1 MCGIVGYIG
10 KGSAKETL
18 LEGLRALEYRGY
30 DSAGIALVRKG
41 KLLVRKES
49 GKLKALEAKVKG
61 GDFDA
66 PVGIG
71 HTRWATHGAPTREN
85 AHPHLSPDGRIAIV
99 HNGIIENY
107 MELREELARDHG
119 AVFSSETDSEV
130 IAHLIGLHYEDSLA
144 DAVRKTTTR
153 LRGSYAIAAV
163 MAEEPDRIVAARKNS
178 PLIAGLCEDG
188 GLLASDI
195 PALLKHTRDI
205 YLIDDGEIVVVTQ
218 NDVEIYDEEHTRM
231 NRTRMHIDWDVA
243 AAEKGGYEHFML
255 KEIHEQP
262 QSVQDT
268 LDHRLN
274 IDGTIELDDLELT
287 EEMLNGLDRI
297 YIIACGTAYHA
308 ALFGKTMIERFAGI
322 PCEVD
327 LSSEFRYR
335 DPIITERTLCIC
347 ISQSGETSDT
357 LEALREAKSRGAGV
371 LSIVNVVG
379 SSLARASGH
388 VLYTWAGP
396 EIAVAST
403 KAYTTQ
409 LTALYLLALYMGNLR
424 KKITAEDISLML
436 KSLKEVPALIEDVLG
451 KESLIEELAK
461 KHYKKEKIF
470 YSGRGPDVAT
480 AEEASLKLKEITYIN
495 SYAIAAGE
503 LKHGTIALI
512 TRDVLFFVM
521 ATQSKLYEKMLSN
534 IEEMKARQSQVVAVA
549 KAGDD
554 RITEIADDVFFIPY
568 CPDEVTPIVAIVMLQ
583 LFAYHVAKLRG
594 REIDQPRN
602 LAKSV
607 TVE

>member
-1 MCGIVGYIG
+1 MCGIVGYTG
-10 KGSAKETL
+10 KGSAKEAL
-18 LEGLRALEYRGY
+18 LNGLRALEYRGY

-41 KLLVRKES
+41 KMLVRKES
-49 GKLKALEAKVKG
+49 GKLRALEAKVKG
-61 GDFDA
+61 SDFDA

-71 HTRWATHGAPTREN
+71 HTRWATHGTPTREN
-85 AHPHLSPDGRIAIV
+85 AHPHISPDGRVAIV

-107 MELREELARDHG
+107 MELKDELMREQG

-130 IAHLIGLHYEDSLA
+130 IAHLVGLYYEDDLRV
-144 DAVRKTTTR
+144 AVRKAVSR
-153 LRGSYAIAAV
+153 LRGSYAIVAV
-163 MAEEPDRIVAARKNS
+163 CAGEPDRIVAARKDS
-178 PLIAGLCEDG
+178 PLIAGLGEDG

-195 PALLKHTRDI
+195 PALLKYTRDI
-205 YLIDDGEIVVVTQ
+205 YLIEDGEIVVITQ
-218 NDVEIYDEEHTRM
+218 NDVEIYDEENTRM
-231 NRTRMHIDWDVA
+231 NRARTRVDWDVA

-262 QSVQDT
+262 ACVRETLFHRLSEDGAIT
-268 LDHRLN
+268 LDGLGLSR
-274 IDGTIELDDLELT
+274 EKLD
-287 EEMLNGLDRI
+287 GLDRI
-297 YIIACGTAYHA
+297 CIVACGTAHNA
-308 ALFGKTMIERFAGI
+308 AMFGKVLIEKYAGI
-322 PCEVD
+322 PCETD

-335 DPIITERTLCIC
+335 EPILSEHTLCIY

-357 LEALREAKSRGAGV
+357 IEALREAKRRGAGV

-379 SSLARASGH
+379 SSLARASDH

-409 LTALYLLALYMGNLR
+409 LTALYVLALYLGLLR
-424 KKITAEDISLML
+424 GKISAEEASALL
-436 KSLKEVPALIEDVLG
+436 ENLKETPALIEDVLAR
-451 KESLIEELAK
+451 ESVIRELAK
-461 KHYKKEKIF
+461 KHYKKDKIF
-470 YSGRGPDVAT
+470 YSGRGADVAT
-480 AEEASLKLKEITYIN
+480 AEEASLKLKEISYIN

-503 LKHGTIALI
+503 MKHGTIALI
-512 TRDVLFFVM
+512 TRDVLFFVL

-534 IEEMKARQSQVVAVA
+534 IEEMKARQAQIVAVA

-554 RITEIADDVFFIPY
+554 RIAEIADDVFFIPE
-568 CPDEVTPIVAIVMLQ
+568 CPDEIAPIVAVVMLQ